1 MVTPA
6 TLSELILGPP
16 VAPAAGPSTPTLP
29 SMSPCAPTDEA
40 AGAGTD
46 ASAGRAEVGGMV
58 DVAGPIES
66 VGRNGAAGR
75 EPLPP
80 SLIGDI
86 AAGVAQVPES
96 WQHLVHHDPDGRRP
110 VRLMATDAYEV
121 WVIGWLEGQNVRPHD
136 HGGSAAAV
144 LVTEGALTEVTLLG
158 NERTLVPGQVHRL
171 GPGVVHDVV
180 NTSDVPATSIHVY
193 SPPLSTMTYYD
204 PVSWEP
210 EETVRVESEEP
221 VLSDRNTSRV
231 LHPAARARQSE
242 RSDRTD
248 RADRVESPEVR
259 AS

>member
-29 SMSPCAPTDEA
+29 PVSPCAPTDEA
-40 AGAGTD
+40 
-46 ASAGRAEVGGMV
+46 R
-58 DVAGPIES
+58 
-66 VGRNGAAGR
+66 R
-75 EPLPP
+75 EPLSPA
-80 SLIGDI
+80 LIGDI
-86 AAGVAQVPES
+86 AAGVAQVPDS
-96 WQHLVHHDPDGRRP
+96 WQHLVRHDPDGRRP
-110 VRLMATDAYEV
+110 VRLMATGAYEV
-121 WVIGWLEGQNVRPHD
+121 WVIGWLKGQSVRPHD

-171 GPGVVHDVV
+171 GPGAVHDVV

-204 PVSWEP
+204 PVSWKP

-221 VLSDRNTSRV
+221 VLSDAGTSRA
-231 LHPAARARQSE
+231 LHPARRAR
-242 RSDRTD
+242 RTD
-248 RADRVESPEVR
+248 RAESPEVR